1 MKEEK
6 GASTDKILLILASLF
21 YNDSP
26 IRGRT
31 RFQKIVFLL
40 KEKYGISFDF
50 EFKPYYYGPY
60 SEELSDTLSLLTALK
75 FLEEHAEHFGMGM
88 TRYDYRL
95 TERGRRYFEAAQKDS
110 KENTQKIISK
120 IRKDIAQVNTLPTP
134 ELVSNAKSLMKSR
147 YERLQS

>member
-1 MKEEK
+1 MREEK
-6 GASTDKILLILASLF
+6 GVAADKILLILASLF
-21 YNDSP
+21 YSDSS

-75 FLEEHAEHFGMGM
+75 FVEEDAEYLGMGI
-88 TRYDYRL
+88 TRYDYQL
-95 TERGRRYFEAAQKDS
+95 TQRGKRYFEAAQRDAR
-110 KENTQKIISK
+110 EGTRRIIK
-120 IRKDIAQVNTLPTP
+120 KLGKDIMRVSLLPTP
-134 ELVSNAKSLMKSR
+134 ELISKAKALMKS
-147 YERLQS
+147 

>member
-1 MKEEK
+1 MREEK
-6 GASTDKILLILASLF
+6 GRTGDKILPLLASLF
-21 YNDSP
+21 YYNSP

-75 FLEEHAEHFGMGM
+75 LVEEDTEHLGVGI

-95 TERGRRYFEAAQKDS
+95 TEKGKKYFEIAQKEARED
-110 KENTQKIISK
+110 TTLIIKK
-120 IRKDIAQVNTLPTP
+120 IRRDIIRVSGLQTP
-134 ELVSNAKSLMKSR
+134 ELVSRAKALMKR
-147 YERLQS
+147 